1 MVLGA
6 MRRAVA
12 SAGRGQ
18 EQRLAAQLGP
28 VPWGPAAAG
37 KKAGCLE
44 LLAGETSAPS
54 VVTSFVDLIRS

>member
-1 MVLGA
+1 M
-6 MRRAVA
+6 A

-18 EQRLAAQLGP
+18 EQRLAAHLGL

-54 VVTSFVDLIRS
+54 AVTSFIDLIRS